1 MRSRPP
7 VKEHRRAAQGF
18 VCCHPE
24 AWKQGRSG
32 LVGRRALTEGQV
44 EAQVRGTG
52 AEHRL
57 AAGDAAAVLELLD
70 AHG

>member
-1 MRSRPP
+1 MTSPLR
-7 VKEHRRAAQGF
+7 V
-18 VCCHPE
+18 V
-24 AWKQGRSG
+24 
-32 LVGRRALTEGQV
+32 VGRRALTEGQV